1 MKDKVSELRKIL
13 NQKKSLEEKQTHAQT
28 APEPE
33 KHREPVTA
41 PKKEESEKAR
51 PLLEDH
57 NELQELKKKCEELGN
72 ANELQKDMYLRKAA
86 EFENYKK
93 RLQKEHDELV
103 KFANEKL
110 LLEIFP
116 IIDSLEITL
125 SHLKDEND
133 PVAAGVKLVLKQLLQ
148 SLEKFGVVQISG
160 ESGDFNPHLQEAVL
174 AEESKEFVPGKVIRV
189 QRKGY
194 TLNGK
199 VIRAALVTV
208 SQ

>member
-13 NQKKSLEEKQTHAQT
+13 NQKKTLEEKQTHAQT
-28 APEPE
+28 APESE
-33 KHREPVTA
+33 KHREPFTV
-41 PKKEESEKAR
+41 PKKEEPEKAR

-57 NELQELKKKCEELGN
+57 NELQELKKKCEELGK
-72 ANELQKDMYLRKAA
+72 ANELQKDIYLRKAA

-160 ESGDFNPHLQEAVL
+160 ESGGFNPHLQEAVFT
-174 AEESKEFVPGKVIRV
+174 EESKEFVPGKVIRV

-208 SQ
+208 SK